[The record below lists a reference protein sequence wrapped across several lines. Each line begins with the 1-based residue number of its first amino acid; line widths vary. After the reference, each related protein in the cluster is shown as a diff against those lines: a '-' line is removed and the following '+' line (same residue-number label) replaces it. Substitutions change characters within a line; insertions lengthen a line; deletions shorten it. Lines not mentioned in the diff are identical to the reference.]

1 MDENREKATEDFVT
15 ERVNYHGENENEAT
29 ADAYMALKNTY
40 QELENALK
48 GTEHAQLLRD
58 CENAYH
64 LADGESTRFYYNAGL
79 NDGIR
84 ALTQR

>member
-1 MDENREKATEDFVT
+1 MDENWEKATEDFVM
-15 ERVNYHGENENEAT
+15 ERVNYHGVHENEET
-29 ADAYMALKNTY
+29 ADAYMALKTAY
-40 QELENALK
+40 QEMEKALK
-48 GTEHAQLLRD
+48 GTEYEQLLRD

-64 LADGESTRFYYNAGL
+64 LADGKSTRFYYNAGL